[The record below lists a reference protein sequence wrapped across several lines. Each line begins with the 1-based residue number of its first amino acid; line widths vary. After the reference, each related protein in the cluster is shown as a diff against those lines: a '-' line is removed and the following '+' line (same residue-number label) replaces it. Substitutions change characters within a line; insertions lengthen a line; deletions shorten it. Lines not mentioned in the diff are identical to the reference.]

1 MLSCETYYILISAR
15 EGHINSSPEIWH
27 KKQMKS
33 VGVDA
38 RTSTDMETPVTV
50 QIVSI
55 GIIGKALLFDTP
67 QIFGSFAC
75 LNHQTT
81 LLDAI

>member
-1 MLSCETYYILISAR
+1 MLSCETYYILIAER

-50 QIVSI
+50 KIVSI
-55 GIIGKALLFDTP
+55 GMIGKEFSFDTHE
-67 QIFGSFAC
+67 IIRSSAC
-75 LNHQTT
+75 LNIYIH
-81 LLDAI
+81 LPKK